1 MDNNRQY
8 MSEDQMNALRNQ
20 LEQGGGQT
28 PPPAQQPIPVQQ
40 PAQQTSQLTG
50 QQAMRA
56 RMMAARGQQMQQT
69 GQQVVLQ
76 QTESYQPAGQQP
88 IQQAQPTGQ
97 QVTQQTQQTQQVQQV
112 QQNQTQPQQTT
123 MINTTQEGGGFK
135 PGKKLIF
142 IGVGILLIFVI
153 AAIVILGSGK
163 KEETNTPDESLEDL
177 EWLDPVNQE
186 TFLYSPEEITNLRA
200 AGYTGDEIESYQSQQ
215 TPAEDLIKQAEA
227 ERDAWVQEAIAPLY
241 DTASD
246 EYKHYVSQTW
256 LTLPQRTDMA
266 DWTMIGAEYAVDQ
279 NLDYEKIDV
288 YGNQM
293 FIKVYLDDNAH
304 ESWFF
309 LNVSPT
315 EWNQLNDAGNIQV
328 HYTYVTHLVGDDY
341 MTATEDFD
349 DIYIT
354 SATLQFTNSGQTPGM
369 Q

>member
-1 MDNNRQY
+1 MDSNNRQY
-8 MSEDQMNALRNQ
+8 MSEEQMMRIQNQ
-20 LEQGGGQT
+20 LGQNTGGGQT
-28 PPPAQQPIPVQQ
+28 PPAQQVAQPTQQPVQQ
-40 PAQQTSQLTG
+40 TPQPTG

-56 RMMAARGQQMQQT
+56 RMMEARGQQSQQT
-69 GQQVVLQ
+69 GQQVVLE
-76 QTESYQPAGQQP
+76 QTGSY
-88 IQQAQPTGQ
+88 QPTGQ
-97 QVTQQTQQTQQVQQV
+97 QQVQQAQPTQQTQQTQQTQPA
-112 QQNQTQPQQTT
+112 QTQPQQTT
-123 MINTTQEGGGFK
+123 MINTTQESGGFK

-142 IGVGILLIFVI
+142 VGCGILLVFVI
-153 AAIVILGSGK
+153 AAIVLLGSGK
-163 KEETNTPDESLEDL
+163 KKDTDTTDESLDSL

-266 DWTMIGAEYAVDQ
+266 EWTMIGAEYAVDQ

>member
-28 PPPAQQPIPVQQ
+28 PPPAQQP
-40 PAQQTSQLTG
+40 TG

-76 QTESYQPAGQQP
+76 QTESYQPTGQQVT
-88 IQQAQPTGQ
+88 QQAQPTGQ
-97 QVTQQTQQTQQVQQV
+97 QVTQQTQQTQQV

-142 IGVGILLIFVI
+142 VIVGILLVFVI

>member
-1 MDNNRQY
+1 M
-8 MSEDQMNALRNQ
+8 
-20 LEQGGGQT
+20 
-28 PPPAQQPIPVQQ
+28 V
-40 PAQQTSQLTG
+40 
-50 QQAMRA
+50 
-56 RMMAARGQQMQQT
+56 
-69 GQQVVLQ
+69 
-76 QTESYQPAGQQP
+76 
-88 IQQAQPTGQ
+88 
-97 QVTQQTQQTQQVQQV
+97 
-112 QQNQTQPQQTT
+112 
-123 MINTTQEGGGFK
+123 
-135 PGKKLIF
+135 
-142 IGVGILLIFVI
+142 FVI

>member
-8 MSEDQMNALRNQ
+8 MSEDQMNALRQ
-20 LEQGGGQT
+20 QMEQGGGQT
-28 PPPAQQPIPVQQ
+28 PPPAPQPTPV
-40 PAQQTSQLTG
+40 QQTSQPTG

-56 RMMAARGQQMQQT
+56 RMMAARGQQTQQT

-76 QTESYQPAGQQP
+76 QTESYQPTGQQP
-88 IQQAQPTGQ
+88 VQQAQPNGQQPQPTGQ
-97 QVTQQTQQTQQVQQV
+97 QTTQQTQQAQ
-112 QQNQTQPQQTT
+112 QTQPQQTT

-142 IGVGILLIFVI
+142 VIVGILLVFGI
-153 AAIVILGSGK
+153 AAVVILGSGK
-163 KEETNTPDESLEDL
+163 KEETDMPDESLNEL

>member
-1 MDNNRQY
+1 MDNNNRQN

-28 PPPAQQPIPVQQ
+28 PPPAQQPTPVQQ
-40 PAQQTSQLTG
+40 PVQQTIQPTG

-76 QTESYQPAGQQP
+76 QTESYQPAGQRP

-97 QVTQQTQQTQQVQQV
+97 QVTQQTQQTQQV

-142 IGVGILLIFVI
+142 VIVGILLVFVI

-309 LNVSPT
+309 LNVSPI

>member
-1 MDNNRQY
+1 MDNNNRQY
-8 MSEDQMNALRNQ
+8 MSEDQMNAIRQ
-20 LEQGGGQT
+20 QMEQGGGQT
-28 PPPAQQPIPVQQ
+28 PPPTPQPAPAQQ

-76 QTESYQPAGQQP
+76 QTESYQPEGQQP

-97 QVTQQTQQTQQVQQV
+97 QVTQQTQQTQQV

-142 IGVGILLIFVI
+142 VIVGILLVFVI
-153 AAIVILGSGK
+153 AAIVILGSDK

>member
-1 MDNNRQY
+1 MDSNNRQD
-8 MSEDQMNALRNQ
+8 MSEEQRRILEQQ
-20 LEQGGGQT
+20 LGQGGGQT
-28 PPPAQQPIPVQQ
+28 PPMSQSTPVQQ
-40 PAQQTSQLTG
+40 TVQQTAQPTG

-88 IQQAQPTGQ
+88 VQQVQSTGQ
-97 QVTQQTQQTQQVQQV
+97 QVTQQTQQA
-112 QQNQTQPQQTT
+112 QPQQTT

-142 IGVGILLIFVI
+142 VIVGILLIFAI

-163 KEETNTPDESLEDL
+163 KEETDTTDESLDNL

-186 TFLYSPEEITNLRA
+186 TFLYTPEEITNLRA
-200 AGYTGDEIESYQSQQ
+200 AGYTGDEIESYQAQQ

-246 EYKHYVSQTW
+246 EYKHYISQTW
-256 LTLPQRTDMA
+256 LTLPQRTDMSE
-266 DWTMIGAEYAVDQ
+266 WNMIGAEYAVDQ

>member
-28 PPPAQQPIPVQQ
+28 PPPAQQPTPVQQ
-40 PAQQTSQLTG
+40 PVQQTSQPTG

-76 QTESYQPAGQQP
+76 QTESYQPAGQRP

-97 QVTQQTQQTQQVQQV
+97 QVTQQTQQTQQV

-142 IGVGILLIFVI
+142 VIVGILLVFVI

-163 KEETNTPDESLEDL
+163 KEETNTPDESSEDL

-215 TPAEDLIKQAEA
+215 TPAEDLIKQAEKQGI
-227 ERDAWVQEAIAPLY
+227 W
-241 DTASD
+241 
-246 EYKHYVSQTW
+246 K
-256 LTLPQRTDMA
+256 
-266 DWTMIGAEYAVDQ
+266 
-279 NLDYEKIDV
+279 
-288 YGNQM
+288 
-293 FIKVYLDDNAH
+293 
-304 ESWFF
+304 
-309 LNVSPT
+309 
-315 EWNQLNDAGNIQV
+315 
-328 HYTYVTHLVGDDY
+328 
-341 MTATEDFD
+341 
-349 DIYIT
+349 
-354 SATLQFTNSGQTPGM
+354 NSSKLL
-369 Q
+369 

>member
-1 MDNNRQY
+1 
-8 MSEDQMNALRNQ
+8 
-20 LEQGGGQT
+20 
-28 PPPAQQPIPVQQ
+28 
-40 PAQQTSQLTG
+40 
-50 QQAMRA
+50 
-56 RMMAARGQQMQQT
+56 
-69 GQQVVLQ
+69 
-76 QTESYQPAGQQP
+76 
-88 IQQAQPTGQ
+88 
-97 QVTQQTQQTQQVQQV
+97 
-112 QQNQTQPQQTT
+112 

-142 IGVGILLIFVI
+142 IGVGILLIFGI

-163 KEETNTPDESLEDL
+163 RDKTDDTVTDESLEDL

-186 TFLYSPEEITNLRA
+186 TFLYTPEEITNLRA

>member
-1 MDNNRQY
+1 MDNSNRQY
-8 MSEDQMNALRNQ
+8 MSEDQINELRTQ

-28 PPPAQQPIPVQQ
+28 PPPTQQSTPVQQ
-40 PAQQTSQLTG
+40 PVQQTSQPTG
-50 QQAMRA
+50 QQAMRI
-56 RMMAARGQQMQQT
+56 RMMAARGQQTQQT

-88 IQQAQPTGQ
+88 VQPSQPTGQ
-97 QVTQQTQQTQQVQQV
+97 QTTQQTQQTQ
-112 QQNQTQPQQTT
+112 QTQPQQTT

-142 IGVGILLIFVI
+142 VIVGILLVFGI
-153 AAIVILGSGK
+153 AAVIVLGSGK
-163 KEETNTPDESLEDL
+163 KDDADTSTSDESLDEL

>member
-1 MDNNRQY
+1 MDSNNRQY
-8 MSEDQMNALRNQ
+8 MSEEQMRMIQNQ
-20 LEQGGGQT
+20 LGQNTGGGQT
-28 PPPAQQPIPVQQ
+28 PPPTQQTVQPTQ
-40 PAQQTSQLTG
+40 QNVQQTSQPTG

-56 RMMAARGQQMQQT
+56 RMMAARGQQTQQT
-69 GQQVVLQ
+69 GQQVVLE
-76 QTESYQPAGQQP
+76 QTDSY
-88 IQQAQPTGQ
+88 QPTGQ
-97 QVTQQTQQTQQVQQV
+97 QPVQQTQPIGQQATQQV
-112 QQNQTQPQQTT
+112 QQNQAQPQQTT
-123 MINTTQEGGGFK
+123 MINTTQESGGFK

-142 IGVGILLIFVI
+142 IGCGILLVFGI
-153 AAIVILGSGK
+153 AAMVILGSGK
-163 KEETNTPDESLEDL
+163 KDDTANTTDENLDNL

-354 SATLQFTNSGQTPGM
+354 SAQLQFTNSGQTPGM

>member
-1 MDNNRQY
+1 MDNNNRQY
-8 MSEDQMNALRNQ
+8 MSEDQMNTIRQ
-20 LEQGGGQT
+20 QMEQGDGQT
-28 PPPAQQPIPVQQ
+28 PPPTPQPAPAQQ

-88 IQQAQPTGQ
+88 V
-97 QVTQQTQQTQQVQQV
+97 QVTQQTQQATQQTQQV
-112 QQNQTQPQQTT
+112 TQPQQTT

-142 IGVGILLIFVI
+142 VIVGILLVFVI

-163 KEETNTPDESLEDL
+163 KEDTNTPDESLEDL

-186 TFLYSPEEITNLRA
+186 TFLYTPEEITNLRA

>member
-1 MDNNRQY
+1 MDNSNRQY
-8 MSEDQMNALRNQ
+8 MSEDQRNELRTQ

-28 PPPAQQPIPVQQ
+28 PPPTQQPTPVQQ
-40 PAQQTSQLTG
+40 PVQQTSQPTG
-50 QQAMRA
+50 QEAMRI
-56 RMMAARGQQMQQT
+56 RMMTARGQQTQQT

-88 IQQAQPTGQ
+88 VQPSQPTGQ
-97 QVTQQTQQTQQVQQV
+97 QTTQQTQQTQ
-112 QQNQTQPQQTT
+112 QTQPQQTT

-142 IGVGILLIFVI
+142 VIVGILLVFGI
-153 AAIVILGSGK
+153 AAVIVLGSGK
-163 KEETNTPDESLEDL
+163 KDDADTSTSDESLDEL

>member
-8 MSEDQMNALRNQ
+8 MSEDQMDAIRQQ
-20 LEQGGGQT
+20 LGQGGEQT
-28 PPPAQQPIPVQQ
+28 PPPVQQ
-40 PAQQTSQLTG
+40 STQQASQPTG

-56 RMMAARGQQMQQT
+56 RMMASRGQQMQQA

-88 IQQAQPTGQ
+88 AQQSQQPAQPTGQ
-97 QVTQQTQQTQQVQQV
+97 QVTQQTQQV
-112 QQNQTQPQQTT
+112 QQNQAQPQQTT

-142 IGVGILLIFVI
+142 IIIGILLVFGI
-153 AAIVILGSGK
+153 AAVVILGSGK
-163 KEETNTPDESLEDL
+163 KEETDTPDESLDEL

>member
-1 MDNNRQY
+1 MDSNNRQY
-8 MSEDQMNALRNQ
+8 MSEEQRRILEQQ
-20 LEQGGGQT
+20 LGQGGGQT
-28 PPPAQQPIPVQQ
+28 PPMPQSMPVQQ
-40 PAQQTSQLTG
+40 PVQQTSQLTG

-56 RMMAARGQQMQQT
+56 RMMAARGQQMQQA

-97 QVTQQTQQTQQVQQV
+97 QVTQQTQQTQQVQQ
-112 QQNQTQPQQTT
+112 NQTQPQQTT
-123 MINTTQEGGGFK
+123 MINTTQEGEGFK

-142 IGVGILLIFVI
+142 VIVGILLVFVI

-328 HYTYVTHLVGDDY
+328 HYTYVTRLVGDDY